1 MLRLIQAGRRVSAVV
16 LLGAVL
22 AGCAGQAGLSPALE
36 ADLVAR
42 VEARWRALEALD
54 YATAYDFMSPAY
66 RAVFTREMYLTQFS
80 YMAERKL
87 TSVEILNYDAPAAVA
102 SVVVGVMSRPVKQ
115 TSAASA
121 AIGAVSVKS
130 VEQWV
135 LRNNTWWFSVNK

>member
-1 MLRLIQAGRRVSAVV
+1 MLGIIKATRRVGVAIVA
-16 LLGAVL
+16 GAIL
-22 AGCAGQAGLSPALE
+22 AGCASQDTLSPAQE
-36 ADLVAR
+36 ADLLAR
-42 VEARWRALEALD
+42 VEDRWRALEARD
-54 YATAYDFMSPAY
+54 YEGAYDFMSPAY
-66 RAVFTREMYLTQFS
+66 KAVFTREMYVTQFS